1 MVKVV
6 ASLPIKGKQDLSKVK
21 DISSD
26 MMELRLDYV
35 EDPSFI
41 LEELDYLR
49 SFRDRVIFTIRS
61 IQEGGVKHVN
71 EEVKAKIYEH
81 LHDLNFIVDV
91 EAEFASRH
99 KTHVDENTI
108 VSCHYFNR
116 IPDVKEII
124 QKFSPFEPS
133 NPLFKVAVIGKQ
145 GYKGLLS
152 SLLDIYPKIAVMPMG
167 VNPMERIAFSIL
179 GSQLIYSSVD
189 EPTAPGQMKYI
200 EVRHILNCM
209 GL

>member
-1 MVKVV
+1 M
-6 ASLPIKGKQDLSKVK
+6 
-21 DISSD
+21 
-26 MMELRLDYV
+26 
-35 EDPSFI
+35 
-41 LEELDYLR
+41 
-49 SFRDRVIFTIRS
+49 
-61 IQEGGVKHVN
+61 
-71 EEVKAKIYEH
+71 
-81 LHDLNFIVDV
+81 
-91 EAEFASRH
+91 
-99 KTHVDENTI
+99 
-108 VSCHYFNR
+108 
-116 IPDVKEII
+116 
-124 QKFSPFEPS
+124 
-133 NPLFKVAVIGKQ
+133 IGKQ

>member
-108 VSCHYFNR
+108 VHVTTLTEF
-116 IPDVKEII
+116 
-124 QKFSPFEPS
+124 
-133 NPLFKVAVIGKQ
+133 
-145 GYKGLLS
+145 
-152 SLLDIYPKIAVMPMG
+152 
-167 VNPMERIAFSIL
+167 
-179 GSQLIYSSVD
+179 
-189 EPTAPGQMKYI
+189 QM
-200 EVRHILNCM
+200 
-209 GL
+209 